1 MKSDRKCPP
10 DLSVHLQI
18 CLTKNVHLQICAAVP
33 NRHLFPFVSLPAY
46 LVENTDTNT
55 HTKLFQQLQIQIRT
69 AFSLSLL
76 LQNFPS
82 KLSLVYLY
90 LYVLAA
96 KRCQDSLVLLFSL
109 LPLAN
114 VWIGEENLNSSLKF
128 IFPKHRQE
136 TINQLGG
143 NRSPWI
149 GRVFHETRSCLI
161 KVMNYSKKILV
172 QSNSSFLRIISQ
184 ISVCVCGFGSNT
196 KLTSKFRLKHKQPQ
210 ILFPVPVFVI
220 LFAMPDINSNS
231 TKIFHF
237 WNDIYNIQDHGLMFC
252 LPNKNNYLKHPRSQQ
267 AK

>member
-1 MKSDRKCPP
+1 MFTYRFAKMFTSRFAP
-10 DLSVHLQI
+10 LSLIDTSFLSSAFQLI
-18 CLTKNVHLQICAAVP
+18 WQK
-33 NRHLFPFVSLPAY
+33 
-46 LVENTDTNT
+46 NTDTNT
-55 HTKLFQQLQIQIRT
+55 HTKLFEQLQIQIRT
-69 AFSLSLL
+69 ASSLSLL

-82 KLSLVYLY
+82 RLSFVYLY

-136 TINQLGG
+136 TINQLGE

-196 KLTSKFRLKHKQPQ
+196 KLTSKFRLKHNQFQISIPALDIISSPRYYFQPQ
-210 ILFPVPVFVI
+210 
-220 LFAMPDINSNS
+220 
-231 TKIFHF
+231 
-237 WNDIYNIQDHGLMFC
+237 C
-252 LPNKNNYLKHPRSQQ
+252 L
-267 AK
+267 

>member
-55 HTKLFQQLQIQIRT
+55 HTKLFEQLQIQIRT

-96 KRCQDSLVLLFSL
+96 KRCQDSLVLLFPPPSSCKK
-109 LPLAN
+109 
-114 VWIGEENLNSSLKF
+114 ILNSSFEIHFSQTSARKDKS
-128 IFPKHRQE
+128 IGGKQKSKDRQ
-136 TINQLGG
+136 
-143 NRSPWI
+143 S
-149 GRVFHETRSCLI
+149 
-161 KVMNYSKKILV
+161 
-172 QSNSSFLRIISQ
+172 IS
-184 ISVCVCGFGSNT
+184 
-196 KLTSKFRLKHKQPQ
+196 
-210 ILFPVPVFVI
+210 
-220 LFAMPDINSNS
+220 
-231 TKIFHF
+231 
-237 WNDIYNIQDHGLMFC
+237 
-252 LPNKNNYLKHPRSQQ
+252 
-267 AK
+267 